1 MDAIMAKISTN
12 VDSLKLNTTFI
23 SKGNIDI
30 SFMGISKSRV
40 VFRPPSSNDFQAMKN
55 RYQVNVFTPSPAP
68 LH

>member
-40 VFRPPSSNDFQAMKN
+40 VFRPSSNDFQAMKN
-55 RYQVNVFTPSPAP
+55 RYQVNAFTPSPAP